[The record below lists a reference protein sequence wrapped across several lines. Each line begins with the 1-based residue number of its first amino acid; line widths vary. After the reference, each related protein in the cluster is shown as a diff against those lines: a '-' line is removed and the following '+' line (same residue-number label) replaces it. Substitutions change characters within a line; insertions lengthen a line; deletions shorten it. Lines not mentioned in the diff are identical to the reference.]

1 MMSPMKTPLY
11 LAFLVA
17 IAFVCTPQ
25 AAVLAKEATV
35 VQLRLHGT
43 YEDTLPPENPF
54 GSRLL
59 HFKGLLDLIRE
70 ATADQNVVALSLK
83 SESPNLGLAKVREL
97 VQALQEFKAAG
108 KRIYA
113 FVEHAHLVDLLLLSV
128 ADRIAMPDAASVLLS
143 GVSAETL
150 YVKDFLDKLG
160 IKMLVTHVGNYK
172 AAFENFAR
180 SDMSPEFREMLDY
193 LVESA
198 YQAIQEIIAA
208 GRGIPRARVAEAIDR
223 AFLSAADLKALG
235 LIDTI
240 VPRDLFWASVQTDLG
255 VDTLK
260 LVTQYGRKAFNV
272 DVQNPFAFI
281 KLLMEIF
288 TPPKKQVTSTPKI
301 ALVYAHGIIRS
312 GKSQPSPLG
321 KGGLLGSET
330 LVEALK
336 TATDDASV
344 QAIVL
349 RIDSPGGSGVASD
362 AIWRA
367 VAQASARKPV
377 VASMADVAAS
387 GGYYIAAG
395 ANRILAEPETLT
407 GSIGVV
413 AATMNVKGALDRL
426 GIKVERVTRGR
437 HALSLSPLTDP
448 EQMATAPLR
457 QLLEDFYWQFVDKV
471 AQGRQKTRA
480 DIHAVAQ
487 GRVWTGRDAVA
498 KGLVD
503 ELGGLQRA
511 LEVAR
516 QLAHI
521 GSEET
526 LEILELPPAP
536 KVFEAFAEVF
546 GATRTVGLALPSVD
560 LSITTPELQ
569 EMRLQTVHFL
579 AAVQERLVAIMP
591 VTVRLH

>member
-1 MMSPMKTPLY
+1 ML
-11 LAFLVA
+11 LCA
-17 IAFVCTPQ
+17 PQ

-54 GSRLL
+54 GPRLL

-70 ATADQNVVALSLK
+70 ATVDQNIAALYLK
-83 SESPNLGLAKVREL
+83 SESPRLGLAKVREL

-128 ADRIAMPDAASVLLS
+128 ADRIAMPDAASVLLP
-143 GVSAETL
+143 GVSAEAL

-160 IKMLVTHVGNYK
+160 IKMLVTHIGNYK

-180 SDMSPEFREMLDY
+180 SDMSPEFHEMLEY
-193 LVESA
+193 LVESS
-198 YQAIQEIIAA
+198 YQAVQEIIAA
-208 GRGIPRARVAEAIDR
+208 GRGIPPARVAEAIDR

-235 LIDTI
+235 LIDTV
-240 VPRDLFWASVQTDLG
+240 VPRDLFWAGVQADLG
-255 VDTLK
+255 VDTLQ
-260 LVTQYGRKAFNV
+260 LVTNYGRKAFNI
-272 DVQNPFAFI
+272 DMQNPFGLLKF
-281 KLLMEIF
+281 LMEIL
-288 TPPKKQVTSTPKI
+288 TPPREQMTSTPKL

-312 GKSQPSPLG
+312 GKSRQSPFG
-321 KGGLLGSET
+321 KGGLMGSET
-330 LVEALK
+330 LVDALK
-336 TATDDASV
+336 TATDDPSV
-344 QAIVL
+344 KAIVL

-367 VAQASARKPV
+367 VTQASTRKPV

-387 GGYYIAAG
+387 GGYYIAMG

-413 AATMNVKGALDRL
+413 AAAMNVKGALDRL
-426 GIKVERVTRGR
+426 GIKVERVTRGQ
-437 HALSLSPLTDP
+437 HAFSLSPLSDP
-448 EQMATAPLR
+448 EQMVTAPWR
-457 QLLEDFYWQFVDKV
+457 QLMEDFYWQFVDKV
-471 AQGRQKTRA
+471 AQRRQKTRA
-480 DIHAVAQ
+480 EIHAVAQ

-521 GSEET
+521 APEEP

-536 KVFEAFAEVF
+536 KVFEVFAEAF
-546 GATRTVGLALPSVD
+546 GATRMAGLALPEAE
-560 LSITTPELQ
+560 LGIATPELQ
-569 EMRLQTVHFL
+569 EMLMQTVHFL
-579 AAVQERLVAIMP
+579 AAVQERLVAVMP
-591 VTVRLH
+591 VTVRLQ